1 MKILFSWTL
10 AIPKKVN
17 AVALPDWKFVAE
29 GKQGLSMGKAALGG
43 FLLGPLG
50 AIVGG
55 MGGKRVKTYYCMKC
69 GFSHDY
75 VA

>member
-1 MKILFSWTL
+1 MDI
-10 AIPKKVN
+10 IPKQCP
-17 AVALPDWKFVAE
+17 ACGADAPDWKFVAE

-55 MGGKRVKTYYCMKC
+55 MGGKRVKTYYCRKC